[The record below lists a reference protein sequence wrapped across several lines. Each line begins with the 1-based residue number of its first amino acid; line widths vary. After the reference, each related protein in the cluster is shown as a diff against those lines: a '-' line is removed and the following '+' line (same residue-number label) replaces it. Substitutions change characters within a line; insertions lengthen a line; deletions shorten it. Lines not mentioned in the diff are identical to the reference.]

1 MDKTNPSKLTTPWN
15 QPIREI
21 YVCDGIKVQNV
32 QMVYW
37 IIVHKI
43 LIIYALFST
52 NYNPWRL
59 NVLTIS
65 YLSVPYTGAVA
76 RGQLDGHCTL

>member
-1 MDKTNPSKLTTPWN
+1 MDKTNPSKSTTPGN

-21 YVCDGIKVQNV
+21 YVCDGIKVENV

-52 NYNPWRL
+52 NYNP
-59 NVLTIS
+59 
-65 YLSVPYTGAVA
+65 
-76 RGQLDGHCTL
+76 